1 MLLKHLKTILPAQDG
16 AAKITAMTW
25 SYNNVK
31 LAVCTADRVVIMF
44 DENGEKKDKF
54 STKPID
60 AKYGKKSYVVKG
72 LAFSPDGTKL
82 AIGQSDNIIFVYK
95 IGEDWGEKKVI
106 CNKFVQSAAVTC
118 LIWPL
123 EGPIVFG
130 LADGKV
136 RGANVKSNKSQ
147 TLYQTESYVV
157 SLSPNSSGT
166 AFLSGH
172 ADGAVVRFYVSK
184 DEEQL
189 PQGKILQHNVPPYAL
204 CWANNHIG
212 IGGCDRKFIF
222 YTKEGRLGQQFDY
235 ARDDSEKE
243 LTTAICSPSGQSV
256 VVGSFDRL
264 RVFDWS
270 PRRNIWEESKMKEI
284 KNLYTITALAWK
296 RDGSRV
302 TCGSLCGSV
311 ELFDSALK
319 RAVWNDRWEM
329 TYVGPSQV
337 LIKPLKGGGRGV
349 ILKSQYGYEIE
360 DVKFMGKE
368 RYLVARTPETLL
380 VGDLSRNLLSEVPW
394 MDNSGNEKFFFEN
407 TNCCMIFNA
416 GELSIIEYGN
426 NELLGSVR
434 TEFMNPHLIS
444 VRINE
449 RRQKGVEDNKKM
461 AYLVDLKTITII
473 DLMYGVNLGVI
484 SHDTK
489 IDWLELNETGHKLLF
504 RDKRQRLQ
512 LVDIETKTNTVIL
525 NYCSFVQW
533 VPGSDVVVAQ
543 SQTNLCIW
551 YNIDAPERVTMF
563 PIKGDIV
570 DIDRSD
576 NKTEV
581 IVQDSRQEY
590 SYTLDEGLIEFG
602 TAIDDGDLLRAMTF
616 LESLELTPEAEAM
629 WRTLGRLAVD
639 SQQLHIAERCYA
651 ALGDVSK
658 AKYLREVIMLAEQ
671 VAQKMGHGDGMDFY
685 EVRARMAVF
694 SRQFKDAEAIYLD
707 NNQVDSV
714 IRMYQ
719 NMNKWDEALQVAETR
734 RHPELP
740 QLRANYHQWLMAT
753 RQEERA
759 GELKE
764 QEGDY
769 IHAVQLYLRSG
780 LPAKAARVTLNTPE
794 LANNVGLINAIAQAL
809 ITAELFEKAGE
820 MYQRVNELEPALDC
834 FRRGSAYPRAVALA
848 RSNFPS
854 VVVQLEE
861 EWGDYLVSKRE
872 MDAAI
877 SHYIE
882 AGKTIKALDAA
893 VHARQWKKA
902 MQIVQAAGGEQD
914 ISPYLLKLGNHFAQ
928 IGDHATAEKL
938 FMDGGMF
945 KEAIEMYNNA
955 GKWDKAH
962 YIARQHMAPEQ
973 VTQMYIHQ
981 AQELEESG
989 KFRDA
994 EKLYITV
1001 QEPDLA
1007 ITMYK
1012 KQRQYDQMMRLVTE
1026 HHPELV
1032 NQTHVHLGGEL
1043 ENENNYKEAEK
1054 HYVAG
1059 GDWKAAVNMW
1069 RGLESWED
1077 AFRVAKNSG
1086 GNNAAKQVAY
1096 LWARTMGGESAVKL
1110 LRKLGYLDQCIE
1122 YACESLQFDFAFE
1135 LAKGSPPNKV
1145 QEIHYK
1151 HAMALE
1157 DDGKFPDAEE
1167 AFIRAGK
1174 PREAVLMYV
1183 HNQQWPSAQRVAE
1196 NYDPDSVPDIL
1207 VGQARQA
1214 FQEQNYSKFESLLL
1228 RAGRSEMAIGLYKEA
1243 NMWQEA
1249 LRVCREYAP
1258 HKLDELQ
1265 EEYDKNVMKQT
1276 GTSTASGD
1284 VRMLL
1289 EQAAKWEQTDD
1300 VAKAIDC
1307 YMKINPSM
1315 TQDRAIVEKA
1325 WMKAAEL
1332 AIKFLGS
1339 TKGPKLA
1346 AEMGKRLLEIGAN
1359 SAAAQVFLG
1368 SDKVREAIEALV
1380 QASEWQKAKKIA
1392 QEMEPSYLKY
1402 VEEKYKEFLKTEGQ
1416 ADALA
1421 SVDVIQGLD
1430 MFVQKGQ
1437 WQKCIE
1443 TAKQHGPQVL
1453 HKYLALYAAHLIKEN
1468 MPVDAL
1474 KLYVKHGAPA
1484 QSQNYNIYKYITVS
1498 MFGQHSLAKPE
1509 SYKVW
1514 SELREFLFD
1523 LVGNMNHS
1531 AEAGSAVHEVFQ
1543 TMLFVAHLLAARS
1556 AAYSVDQLTM
1566 VASKISV
1573 SLLRYTE
1580 LVPADKAFFEAG
1592 VDAKKVGW
1600 DNLAFVCWNHFLDL
1614 VEAIEEGSLDTIDHS
1629 DFADTD
1635 VPFEIPLPP
1644 RANVDAAETERAK
1657 EWVLAVSMDQSVE
1670 QELPRDERGCYA
1682 ASLLNPDGSRA
1693 PPCVVTGY
1701 PVLKNKM
1708 EFQYGKVANK
1718 DDWNSL
1724 VMTAKMTNS
1733 VELTDVLRFV
1743 GTWAGTGQQ
1752 GFRL

>member
-1 MLLKHLKTILPAQDG
+1 MILKHLKTILPAQDG

-25 SYNNVK
+25 SHNNVK
-31 LAVCTADRVVIMF
+31 LAVCTSDRVVIMF
-44 DENGEKKDKF
+44 DENGDKKDKF

-72 LAFSPDGTKL
+72 LAFSPDSTKL

-106 CNKFVQSAAVTC
+106 CNKFVQTAAVTC
-118 LIWPL
+118 LVWPL

-157 SLSPNSSGT
+157 SLAPNSSGT

-184 DEEQL
+184 DDEQL
-189 PQGKILQHNVPPYAL
+189 PQGKILTHNVPPYAL

-235 ARDDSEKE
+235 ARDDTEKE
-243 LTTAICSPSGQSV
+243 LTTTVCSPSGQSV

-270 PRRNIWEESKMKEI
+270 PRRNLWEESKVKEI
-284 KNLYTITALAWK
+284 KNLYTVTSLTWK

-302 TCGSLCGSV
+302 VCGSLCGSV

-368 RYLVARTPETLL
+368 RYLVARTTETLL

-394 MDNSGNEKFFFEN
+394 MDTSGNEKFFFEN
-407 TNCCMIFNA
+407 ANCCMIFNA

-449 RRQKGVEDNKKM
+449 RSQKGVEDNKKM

-473 DLMYGVNLGVI
+473 DLVYGVNLGVV

-525 NYCSFVQW
+525 NYCTFVQW

-543 SQTNLCIW
+543 SQSNLCIW

-563 PIKGDIV
+563 PIKGDII

-602 TAIDDGDLLRAMTF
+602 TAIDDGDLLRAMNF

-629 WRTLGRLAVD
+629 WRTLGRLAVE
-639 SQQLHIAERCYA
+639 SEQLHIAERCFA

-658 AKYLREVIMLAEQ
+658 AKYLREIIMLAEQ
-671 VAQKMGHGDGMDFY
+671 VAQKLGHGDGMDFY
-685 EVRARMAVF
+685 EVKARMAVF
-694 SRQFKDAEAIYLD
+694 NRQFKDAEAIYLD

-719 NMNKWDEALQVAETR
+719 NMNKWEEALNVAETR
-734 RHPELP
+734 RHPDLP
-740 QLRANYHQWLMAT
+740 QLRANYHQWLMTT
-753 RQEERA
+753 RQEEKA

-769 IHAVQLYLRSG
+769 LHAVQLYLRSG
-780 LPAKAARVTLNTPE
+780 LPAKAARVTLNTPD
-794 LANNVGLINAIAQAL
+794 LANNVGLINGIAQAL

-820 MYQRVNELEPALDC
+820 MYERVNELEPALDC
-834 FRRGSAYPRAVALA
+834 YRKGNAYSRCVALA
-848 RSNFPS
+848 RSNFPA

-861 EWGDYLVSKRE
+861 EWGDHLVSKRE
-872 MDAAI
+872 LDAAI
-877 SHYIE
+877 NHYIE

-902 MQIVQAAGGEQD
+902 MQIVQGYMSENPGAVQKKKKKKKKQAAGGDQD
-914 ISPYLLKLGNHFAQ
+914 ISPYLLKLGGHFAQ

-955 GKWDKAH
+955 GKWDKA
-962 YIARQHMAPEQ
+962 YSIARQYMQPEE
-973 VTQMYIHQ
+973 VSHMYIQQ
-981 AQELEESG
+981 AAQLEEQG

-1012 KQRQYDQMMRLVTE
+1012 KQRQYDHMMRLVTE

-1086 GNNAAKQVAY
+1086 GNNAAKQVSY

-1135 LAKGSPPNKV
+1135 LAKGSQASKT

-1151 HAMALE
+1151 QAMALE

-1183 HNQQWPSAQRVAE
+1183 HNQQWPAAQRVAE

-1284 VRMLL
+1284 VKLLL

-1315 TQDRAIVEKA
+1315 TQDRAIVERA
-1325 WMKAAEL
+1325 WTSAAEL
-1332 AIKFLGS
+1332 AIKFLGAV
-1339 TKGPKLA
+1339 KGPKLA
-1346 AEMGKRLLEIGAN
+1346 AELGKRLLEIGAN
-1359 SAAAQVFLG
+1359 NAAAQVFLG
-1368 SDKVREAIEALV
+1368 SDNIKEAIKALV
-1380 QASEWQKAKKIA
+1380 LASEWDKAKKIA
-1392 QEMEPSYLKY
+1392 QEMDPSLLKA
-1402 VEEKYKEFLKTEGQ
+1402 VEEKYKEFLKNEGQ

-1443 TAKQHGPQVL
+1443 MAKEHGSQVL

-1468 MPVDAL
+1468 SPVEAL
-1474 KLYVKHGAPA
+1474 KLYVKNGAPA
-1484 QSQNYNIYKYITVS
+1484 QPQNYNIYKYITVS
-1498 MFGQHSLAKPE
+1498 MFGQHALATAE

-1523 LVGNMNHS
+1523 LVGNMNHR
-1531 AEAGSAVHEVFQ
+1531 AEALAPRCNEAFQ
-1543 TMLFVAHLLAARS
+1543 NHCCSWPHAATRS
-1556 AAYSVDQLTM
+1556 AGNT
-1566 VASKISV
+1566 
-1573 SLLRYTE
+1573 
-1580 LVPADKAFFEAG
+1580 
-1592 VDAKKVGW
+1592 KVGW
-1600 DNLAFVCWNHFLDL
+1600 ENMAFVCWNHFLDL
-1614 VEAIEEGSLDTIDHS
+1614 CEAIEEGSLDTIDHS
-1629 DFADTD
+1629 DFANTD

-1644 RANVDAAETERAK
+1644 KANVEQGDTESAK

-1670 QELPRDERGCYA
+1670 QELPQDERGCYA
-1682 ASLLNPDGSRA
+1682 ASLLNPDGSKS

-1752 GFRL
+1752 GYAFK